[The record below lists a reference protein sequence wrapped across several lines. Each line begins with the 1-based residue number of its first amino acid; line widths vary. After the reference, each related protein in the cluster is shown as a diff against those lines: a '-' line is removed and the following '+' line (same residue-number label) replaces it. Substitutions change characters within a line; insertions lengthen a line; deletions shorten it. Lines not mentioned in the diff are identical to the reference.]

1 MQRTSQQLLPKSRSI
16 ESLQSSA
23 SPRNGRLQNCSQ
35 SGKERNRLPFLHTP
49 RRFLPWEVTTS
60 VPILSLTSIRD
71 AISAK
76 LSRRK
81 VRTDRSNAHTQ
92 QCSPREVPRNSFELK
107 YSAANHTFQHQLTG
121 LIHLHASPA
130 RLLGAI
136 HTQNK
141 ALVNVEMEEAK
152 AEIDAR
158 KRNLPA
164 IETSKAHSDRPW
176 KVLAAI
182 KHLVQLRIPLYLIPR
197 LGDLVPKQPYD
208 LPHSYLF
215 LKACRSGNSQQIR
228 SLLRANRWL
237 ALSFDHIRQTGL
249 HWLAKRGHADLLQD
263 LVDCGAFIDARDS
276 AGRTALYIAVHKSN
290 LAEVRKL
297 LSLKAN
303 PYLRSCSGKRP
314 LDIAKSTVIQ
324 RLLQK
329 AMLLQVLLKF
339 VPSTARTQVW
349 QREGLQYFQAKVEVI
364 RTHF

>member
-1 MQRTSQQLLPKSRSI
+1 MQRTIQPLLPKSSST
-16 ESLQSSA
+16 ESLPSPA
-23 SPRNGRLQNCSQ
+23 SPRNVRLRICSPG
-35 SGKERNRLPFLHTP
+35 GKDRNRLPFLHTP
-49 RRFLPWEVTTS
+49 RRFLPREVTTS
-60 VPILSLTSIRD
+60 IPVLSLTSIRD

-76 LSRRK
+76 LTRRK
-81 VRTDRSNAHTQ
+81 ARTDRSTPHTQ
-92 QCSPREVPRNSFELK
+92 QTSPREMPSFELK
-107 YSAANHTFQHQLTG
+107 YSVDKHTFQHQLTG
-121 LIHLHASPA
+121 LIHLRASPA

-136 HTQNK
+136 HRQNK
-141 ALVNVEMEEAK
+141 ALVNAEIEEAK
-152 AEIDAR
+152 AGIGAR
-158 KRNLPA
+158 ERRLPA
-164 IETSKAHSDRPW
+164 IQTSKSNSDRPW

-215 LKACRSGNSQQIR
+215 LKACRSGNAQLIR
-228 SLLRANRWL
+228 SLLRENRWL

-314 LDIAKSTVIQ
+314 SDIAKSATIQ
-324 RLLQK
+324 RLLLK

-339 VPSTARTQVW
+339 VPTATRAQVW
-349 QREGLQYFQAKVEVI
+349 QREGLQYFQAKTEI
-364 RTHF
+364 ICTHF